1 MEQNQA
7 VNNEIFTMF
16 GIQLKITGHTKMQE
30 NVTPNQE
37 DNQSV
42 TGMAGDRLRDKGLI
56 TAITGYVQYAAGF
69 KGNTKVTWEVDNV
82 TKNRRGRPQ
91 QMNQR

>member
-1 MEQNQA
+1 MLKN
-7 VNNEIFTMF
+7 TMF

-69 KGNTKVTWEVDNV
+69 KGNTKVT
-82 TKNRRGRPQ
+82 
-91 QMNQR
+91 